1 MGETREG
8 GGNMSVTKSRSMMKA
23 VCWRAIATL
32 TGSMIVFF
40 LYGEFEAV
48 GKFILADITLK
59 LLFYYAHERGWSM
72 VKWGKILKPTPESTD

>member
-8 GGNMSVTKSRSMMKA
+8 GGNMSVTKSRSLMKA

-32 TGSMIVFF
+32 TGAIIVFF

-48 GKFILADITLK
+48 GKFMIADISLK
-59 LLFYYAHERGWSM
+59 MLFYYAHERGWSM